1 MSSNTRLPEP
11 ASVSTTDPVP
21 IPYKSDSELLQVKP
35 EISSDNCLNREKVTV
50 SLRKEKQPENLQKN
64 QQEPVEELSIAAR
77 LAKLQRLP
85 EFIDKVNSDD
95 IHAQIEGTKGLR
107 QILSMEDPDPISA
120 TIRAGVLPRLVDF
133 LCSTT
138 TELQFEAAWALTN
151 IASGTSEHTNAVV
164 QAYAIPALVK
174 CIGTPGELRVK
185 EQCIWA
191 LGNIAGEGATHR
203 NYILNVGAM
212 GVIVQSIEQAIDER
226 NSKILKNVVWALAN
240 LCRAKPL
247 PDSHLIAPA
256 MPLLVRLLS
265 HNDSNV
271 VSDAMWAFVYLS
283 DSDEPQDI
291 QRVIDSGV
299 LPKLIEML
307 SIDNAAIQTPALRAL
322 GNVLTG
328 NDRQSDDVLS
338 LELLPA
344 LKNIIVNGRPALQ
357 KEAIWALSN
366 VTAGSH
372 QQINLCFA
380 NGLITAV
387 LELMNNSSFDVRK
400 EAVWCIANAIV
411 SGSIDH
417 AKQILDLGGL
427 LPIIQLL
434 NAPDAD
440 AVSVALDAVTG
451 LLKHGDR
458 FSKETGEIN
467 PFVEMI
473 RQVGGIEKVVD
484 LQRHPSDKIYHK
496 CANILD
502 KYCNDLL
509 AENDTEVAPEVSGT
523 TYQFAPDTQFSLQ

>member
-1 MSSNTRLPEP
+1 MSTSKSVKTGID
-11 ASVSTTDPVP
+11 ASESR
-21 IPYKSDSELLQVKP
+21 IK
-35 EISSDNCLNREKVTV
+35 REKLTV
-50 SLRKEKQPENLQKN
+50 SLRKEKKHQHLQKRRN
-64 QQEPVEELSIAAR
+64 QVFEEISTTALA
-77 LAKLQRLP
+77 AKLQRLP

-107 QILSMEDPDPISA
+107 QILSMEQPEPITA
-120 TIRAGVLPRLVDF
+120 TIQAGVLPRLVDF
-133 LCSTT
+133 LRSTS

-151 IASGTSEHTNAVV
+151 IASGNSEHTNAVV
-164 QAYAIPALVK
+164 QAHAIPALVK
-174 CIGTPGELRVK
+174 CIGTPGQLRVK

-191 LGNIAGEGATHR
+191 LGNIAGEGATPR

-212 GVIVQSIEQAIDER
+212 GVIVQSIEQAIHER
-226 NSKILKNVVWALAN
+226 NSTILKNVVWALAN

-283 DSDEPQDI
+283 DSDEPEDI

-328 NDRQSDDVLS
+328 NDRQSDAVLS
-338 LELLPA
+338 LGLLPA

-357 KEAIWALSN
+357 REAIWALSN
-366 VTAGSH
+366 VTAGSA

-380 NGLITAV
+380 NGLITPV
-387 LELMNNSSFDVRK
+387 LKLMNNSSFDVRK
-400 EAVWCIANAIV
+400 EALWCIANAIV

-417 AKQILDLGGL
+417 AKQIVDLGGL

-434 NAPDAD
+434 NATDAD

-458 FSKETGEIN
+458 FSKETGEMN

-473 RQVGGIEKVVD
+473 SQVGGIEKVTD
-484 LQRHPSDKIYHK
+484 LQRHPSDKIYQK

-502 KYCNDLL
+502 KYCNDLI
-509 AENDTEVAPEVSGT
+509 AEDDTEVAPQVSGT